1 MKGENY
7 MDQEKIGRFIKE
19 KRKAKKLTQSD
30 LAEKLNI
37 TDRAISK
44 WENGNCLPDAGTMP
58 ELCKI
63 LNISI
68 NDLFSGEI
76 VDMKDNEKKLEEHLL
91 EMTKLKEQKDKQLLD
106 LEYVIGYTASITFF
120 ILIFIASFVEME
132 NWLRLL
138 LIVAGSVIFAFG
150 VGNAVKIEQVAGYYE
165 CSDCHHKYVP
175 TYQSVLWAQHMGR
188 TRKMKCPNCGKKT
201 WNKKVLK

>member
-1 MKGENY
+1 
-7 MDQEKIGRFIKE
+7 MDQEKIGKFIQE
-19 KRKAKKLTQSD
+19 KRKEQNLTQSD

-76 VDMKDNEKKLEEHLL
+76 VDMKDNEKKLEENLL
-91 EMTKLKEQKDKQLLD
+91 EMTKLKEEKDKQLLR
-106 LEYVIGYTASITFF
+106 LEIVIGFTASITFF
-120 ILIFIASFVEME
+120 TLIFVASFVKMDT
-132 NWLRLL
+132 WSSIL
-138 LIVAGSVIFAFG
+138 LIVIGIVIFALG
-150 VGNAVKIEQVAGYYE
+150 VSNAVKIEQVAGYYE
-165 CSDCHHKYVP
+165 CPKCNHKYVP
-175 TYQSVLWAQHMGR
+175 TYKNVLWAQHMGR
-188 TRKMKCPNCGKKT
+188 TRKLKCPKCGNKS
-201 WNKKVLK
+201 WHKKVISR

>member
-1 MKGENY
+1 
-7 MDQEKIGRFIKE
+7 MDQIKIGKFIQE
-19 KRKAKKLTQSD
+19 KRKEHKLTQSD
-30 LAEKLNI
+30 LAEKLNV

-76 VDMKDNEKKLEEHLL
+76 VDMKDNQKKLEENLL
-91 EMTKLKEQKDKQLLD
+91 EMAKIKEEKDKQLLA
-106 LEYVIGYTASITFF
+106 LEYVIGFTASVTFLV
-120 ILIFIASFVEME
+120 LIFIASYLEMGT
-132 NWLRLL
+132 WLRIL
-138 LIVAGSVIFAFG
+138 LIVVGSIIFAFG
-150 VGNAVKIEQVAGYYE
+150 VGNALKIEQVAGYYE

-188 TRKMKCPNCGKKT
+188 TRKLKCPKCGKKS
-201 WNKKVLK
+201 WHKKVISK

>member
-1 MKGENY
+1 
-7 MDQEKIGRFIKE
+7 MDQEKIGKFIQK
-19 KRKAKKLTQSD
+19 KRKEQNLTQSD

-76 VDMKDNEKKLEEHLL
+76 VDMKDNEKKLEENLL
-91 EMTKLKEQKDKQLLD
+91 EMAKLKEEKDKQLLA
-106 LEYVIGYTASITFF
+106 LEYIIGFTASITFV
-120 ILIFIASFVEME
+120 ILIFVASYAEMG
-132 NWLRLL
+132 NWLRIT
-138 LIVAGSVIFAFG
+138 LILTGFIPFIIMIPFAIR
-150 VGNAVKIEQVAGYYE
+150 IEQTAGYYE
-165 CSDCHHKYVP
+165 CSNCHHKYIP
-175 TYQSVLWAQHMGR
+175 TYSSVLWSMHINR
-188 TRKMKCPNCGKKT
+188 TRYMKCPKCEKKS
-201 WNKKVLK
+201 WNKKVLTK